1 MGFYSHRVHLAW
13 PLLLFGAG
21 CAVRDRNKAD
31 APPPPAEFLLATQD
45 STFWVS
51 TNGKMIRTRG
61 VPLTLAQYDGRFFE
75 VFIADDDRLYQDA
88 LLVGLR
94 VYRRDLLHGDSAV
107 VFEDSIVPRIAHEYA
122 KAHPNARRL

>member
-1 MGFYSHRVHLAW
+1 MGFYSYRVHLAW
-13 PLLLFGAG
+13 PLLLLGAG
-21 CAVRDRNKAD
+21 CGVGGRKTAD

-51 TNGKMIRTRG
+51 SNGRTIRARG

-75 VFIADDDRLYQDA
+75 VFIADDDRSYQDA

-94 VYRRDLLHGDSAV
+94 VYRRDLLSGDSAV
-107 VFEDSIVPRIAHEYA
+107 V
-122 KAHPNARRL
+122 